1 MNVMM
6 VSTDTFRQA
15 ALAFEEAVEQPHF
28 EKPSFRVARKIF
40 ATLDLPAQRATL
52 KLSAI
57 DQSVFCSFDAAVIYP
72 AAGAWGKGGW
82 TIVELQKIKPAMLH
96 DALTC
101 AYCAVAPK
109 KLSAKYH
116 HL

>member
-1 MNVMM
+1 MDAML
-6 VSTDTFRQA
+6 VSIDTFRQA

-28 EKPSFRVARKIF
+28 EKPSFRVAKKIF
-40 ATLDLPAQRATL
+40 ATLDLPTRRATL
-52 KLSAI
+52 KFSAI
-57 DQSVFCSFDAAVIYP
+57 DQSVFCSFDAAIMYP
-72 AAGAWGKGGW
+72 AAGAWGKSGW
-82 TIVELQKIKPAMLH
+82 TIVELQKIKPEILL

-116 HL
+116 QL

>member
-1 MNVMM
+1 MM
-6 VSTDTFRQA
+6 LSTDAFRQA

-28 EKPSFRVARKIF
+28 EKTSFRVAGKIF

-52 KLSAI
+52 KLSVL
-57 DQSVFCSFDAAVIYP
+57 DQSVFCSFDATIIYP

-82 TIVELQKIKPAMLH
+82 TTVELQKIKPEMLQ

-101 AYCAVAPK
+101 AYCSVAPK
-109 KLSAKYH
+109 RLSAKYNQ
-116 HL
+116 L